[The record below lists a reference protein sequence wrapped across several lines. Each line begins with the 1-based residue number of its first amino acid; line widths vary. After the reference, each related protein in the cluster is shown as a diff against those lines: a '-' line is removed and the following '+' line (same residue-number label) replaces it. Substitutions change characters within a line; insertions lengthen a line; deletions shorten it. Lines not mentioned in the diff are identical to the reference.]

1 LKDCSVCLPLTVYTL
16 SFMLCHVVG
25 IRATITNQYAD
36 QLRAEMLS
44 RIVELELVMKEKE
57 NTITSL
63 CKEFDE
69 NKEQYEERINSK
81 L

>member
-1 LKDCSVCLPLTVYTL
+1 MFTSDCI

-25 IRATITNQYAD
+25 IRATIADQYAD
-36 QLRAEMLS
+36 QQRAEMLS
-44 RIVELELVMKEKE
+44 RIVELELAMKEKE
-57 NTITSL
+57 KTITSL

>member
-1 LKDCSVCLPLTVYTL
+1 
-16 SFMLCHVVG
+16 
-25 IRATITNQYAD
+25 
-36 QLRAEMLS
+36 MLS
-44 RIVELELVMKEKE
+44 RIVELELAMKEKE

-81 L
+81 LHHVASNKQFLLLLNICLYV